1 MIIALSVV
9 AVGVLIG
16 VFLYADYRRRTAART
31 LLLRVTTDTPPTL
44 SVEGS
49 RLHPGDVFTLRR
61 SDPASLVLLL
71 ELPNQPASTFIF
83 VRHPSVLHRD
93 DDYFFD
99 AFVRLLNGHVGH
111 VLYARSTGAPLLHVT
126 TRGDNKSTVYL
137 NGTICVMGVTYDAR
151 EMETPLIVHMVS
163 RKSGRTFKV
172 ALPLPHRLDT
182 VEPQLRS

>member
-1 MIIALSVV
+1 MIIALSVG
-9 AVGVLIG
+9 AVVVLIG
-16 VFLYADYRRRTAART
+16 AFLLFDHRRRTTVRT

-49 RLHPGDVFTLRR
+49 RLHPGDVFTLRT
-61 SDPASLVLLL
+61 SDPASLVLML

-83 VRHPSVLHRD
+83 VRHPSVLRRD
-93 DDYFFD
+93 DGSFFD
-99 AFVRLLNGHVGH
+99 AFVLLNGRVGH
-111 VLYARSTGAPLLHVT
+111 ILYARSTGAPLLHVT

-151 EMETPLIVHMVS
+151 EMETPLIVHMIA